1 MSMGQLVFQFM
12 DLQRIFRFEVE
23 ISPETIDENTNFIM
37 ELFQTLEWRNL
48 NEILVDNY
56 SNYEFDG

>member
-1 MSMGQLVFQFM
+1 MEQLVFQFM

-23 ISPETIDENTNFIM
+23 ISPETIDESTKFIM
-37 ELFQTLEWRNL
+37 ELFKTLEWRNL

-56 SNYEFDG
+56 SNYEFDQ

>member
-1 MSMGQLVFQFM
+1 MEQLVFQFM

-56 SNYEFDG
+56 YNYEFDG

>member
-1 MSMGQLVFQFM
+1 MEQLVFQFM
-12 DLQRIFRFEVE
+12 YLQRIFRFEVE

-56 SNYEFDG
+56 YNYEFDG